1 MSRRTALALALLGG
15 ATALALLFAVQGYL
29 AYLRQGTPPPFTTF
43 LGVALLDWLGWAAF
57 VPPIA
62 WLARRVPFGRGRRL
76 RAAAI
81 HVGIGAAVV
90 GLKLLL
96 NNVLRA
102 AFLDYSVFPLALREI
117 GPSFVTYG
125 AIVGLTQALAAAR
138 LRAELDRAELAL
150 LRMQL
155 HPHFLFNTLHA
166 IATLVR
172 HDPDAAERMI
182 ARLGELLRMTL
193 AAADVEEVP
202 LWRELELLA
211 PYLDIQR
218 TRFSDRLSV
227 DIDVDDPARQARV
240 PSFVLQPLVENA
252 IRHGIAP
259 RAGPGR
265 IVIRARRDGAALR
278 VEVEDDGPGPAP
290 GAGDGVGLAATR
302 ARLQRLYGDGHRL
315 ALARVGETGARV
327 TFTVPA

>member
-1 MSRRTALALALLGG
+1 MKRGALVLALVGG

-29 AYLRQGTPPPFTTF
+29 VYLGSGTPPPFPRF
-43 LGVALLDWLGWAAF
+43 LVVSLLDWLGWAAL

-62 WLARRVPFGRGRRL
+62 WLARRVPFARGRWA
-76 RAAAI
+76 RAALVHLAA
-81 HVGIGAAVV
+81 GAAVTAA
-90 GLKLLL
+90 KLLI

-102 AFLDYSVFPLALREI
+102 VFLDYPVFPLALREI

-125 AIVGLTQALAAAR
+125 AIVGFSQALAAAR

-172 HDPDAAERMI
+172 DDPDAAERMI

-193 AAADVEEVP
+193 AAADIEEVP
-202 LWRELELLA
+202 LARELELLA
-211 PYLDIQR
+211 PYLDIQK

-227 DIDVDDPARQARV
+227 DIDVDADARRARV

-265 IVIRARRDGAALR
+265 IVIRARRGAAGLV

-290 GAGDGVGLAATR
+290 DAGDGVGLAATR
-302 ARLQRLYGDGHRL
+302 ARLQRLYGDAHRL
-315 ALARVGETGARV
+315 ALERVPAGARV
-327 TFTVPA
+327 SFTVPA